1 MPKGKDMYAPED
13 TSYPFP
19 VVTQFATTSQLLQLL
34 PDQDD
39 LFACLDLFQR
49 RAQAC
54 SFPHMPEEVTKREVE
69 RFLADRERNANLFP
83 DMLALIF
90 ATLATGLQMGQYD
103 RNGGT
108 WDGQPAKD
116 NPEVYS
122 MFKSACSLHSR

>member
-39 LFACLDLFQR
+39 LFACLDLFQH

-122 MFKSACSLHSR
+122 MLNSACSLHSC